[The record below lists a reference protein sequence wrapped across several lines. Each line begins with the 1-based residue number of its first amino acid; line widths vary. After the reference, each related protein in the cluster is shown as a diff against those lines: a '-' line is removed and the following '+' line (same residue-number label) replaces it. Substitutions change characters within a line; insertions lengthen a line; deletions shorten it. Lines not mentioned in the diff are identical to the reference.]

1 MIRITDA
8 VLLIGAVAG
17 AIYTFQIK
25 HEAEL
30 SAKQLATLK
39 AQIAAQQ
46 RKISLLE
53 ADWALETGPSRL
65 ETIANLYAEQLM
77 LRPMD
82 SSQIIEAHELP
93 AMRPEPDADDDVR
106 EANNGDESDKSL
118 LTGGI
123 GDLIERATQN

>member
-8 VLLIGAVAG
+8 VLLGIAVAG

-30 SAKQLATLK
+30 AAKQLATLK

-53 ADWALETGPSRL
+53 ADWALETGPARL
-65 ETIANLYAEQLM
+65 AAIALQFSDQLKM
-77 LRPMD
+77 RPLE
-82 SSQIIEAHELP
+82 SSQIINLSELP
-93 AMRPEPDADDDVR
+93 EFRPAPEPDV
-106 EANNGDESDKSL
+106 DERQAGQDAK
-118 LTGGI
+118 LTTGSI
-123 GDLIERATQN
+123 GDLIEKAAEN

>member
-53 ADWALETGPSRL
+53 AAWALETGPGRV
-65 ETIANLYAEQLM
+65 ETIASQFADQLM

-82 SSQIIEAHELP
+82 SSQIIELHELP
-93 AMRPEPDADDDVR
+93 EIRPEPELEEDIR
-106 EANNGDESDKSL
+106 EASNGEDSDKSL

-123 GDLIERATQN
+123 GELIERATQN

>member
-39 AQIAAQQ
+39 ARIAAQQ

-53 ADWALETGPSRL
+53 ADWALETGPGRL

>member
-30 SAKQLATLK
+30 SAKQMATLK

-46 RKISLLE
+46 RKIALLE
-53 ADWALETGPSRL
+53 ADWALETGPGRL
-65 ETIANLYAEQLM
+65 EVIAKKFVDQLA
-77 LRPMD
+77 LRPLE
-82 SSQIIEAHELP
+82 SSQIIERHELP
-93 AMRPEPDADDDVR
+93 DIRPEPVIEDDTR
-106 EANNGDESDKSL
+106 EAENNEQGDSKL

>member
-53 ADWALETGPSRL
+53 ADWALETGPGRL
-65 ETIANLYAEQLM
+65 ETIANQFADQLM

-82 SSQIIEAHELP
+82 SSQIIELHELP
-93 AMRPEPDADDDVR
+93 EIRPEPELDEDIR
-106 EANNGDESDKSL
+106 EASNGEGADKSL

-123 GDLIERATQN
+123 GELIERATQN

>member
-8 VLLIGAVAG
+8 ILLGVAVAG

-30 SAKQLATLK
+30 SAKELKTLK

-46 RKISLLE
+46 RKISLLQ

-65 ETIANLYAEQLM
+65 EAIARQFSDQLM
-77 LRPMD
+77 LKPMESFQIID
-82 SSQIIEAHELP
+82 SSELP
-93 AMRPEPDADDDVR
+93 DMRPPIEPEV
-106 EANNGDESDKSL
+106 DEQQAGEGEE
-118 LTGGI
+118 LTTGSI
-123 GDLIERATQN
+123 GDLIQKASEN

>member
-1 MIRITDA
+1 MIRVTDA

-53 ADWALETGPSRL
+53 ADWALETGPGRL

-82 SSQIIEAHELP
+82 SSQIIEVHELP
-93 AMRPEPDADDDVR
+93 AIRPEPDADGDVR
-106 EANNGDESDKSL
+106 EASTGAKGDKAL

>member
-53 ADWALETGPSRL
+53 ADWALETGPGRL
-65 ETIANLYAEQLM
+65 ETIANQYADQLM

-82 SSQIIEAHELP
+82 SSQIIETYELP
-93 AMRPEPDADDDVR
+93 AMRPLPEADDDVR
-106 EANNGDESDKSL
+106 EASNGDASDKSL

-123 GDLIERATQN
+123 GDLIEKATQN